1 MSWHAL
7 IELNVAPRGYV
18 ILELLLIKSTK
29 MRVSLALLCVAA
41 ARAEGVGSAL
51 KATLD
56 GVSDTMSSRAKVV
69 QEQLRGGF
77 IATTKTGVVEGVVEG
92 ASATFKDLRDTVET
106 RLGKVADA
114 VESVRD
120 IVRGDED
127 DGKSSA
133 EKKVR
138 EEDTVSAPRRTLAA
152 LATLASTSIVARTT
166 AAIPRHRVS
175 RKKDDV
181 APAKEDAPFYYR
193 EGRHTTAKGV
203 SSAAVPQ
210 RDVYYRAAGA
220 AASLTGEATVAPSDP
235 SALYYRSPGGAAT
248 LTGAAEVTETEKPAY
263 YRPADGYPSVMDDS
277 LAALAYYRQGST
289 SAPVAGFSTDVIED
303 EYKAGYYR
311 PAGGFEYVPDE
322 GLGELPYWRRP
333 PTTAPVEG
341 ISDVPTDV
349 RPEYHRPREGF
360 AVDVDPS
367 LDELA
372 YYRKPP
378 TSAPLVGATVNS
390 TTLEKPT
397 YHRPASGFVSDGEE
411 ADVLGGV
418 AYYREPPT
426 SAPVAGATTDEPPVA
441 HSYYREF
448 TGKRPRTPRGVKK
461 TKPQRRV
468 ALAAAKAAAVP
479 KERPTLPKGVSAEE
493 APYKQGAPTYYRPS
507 KEAVPKATY
516 VPVNAT
522 AAAQASPSYYRP
534 PDSATP
540 TTPSKGP
547 ANVPKYYRKRF
558 SSAGL
563 RK

>member
-1 MSWHAL
+1 ML
-7 IELNVAPRGYV
+7 ELNVAERGYV
-18 ILELLLIKSTK
+18 ILELLLDMIKSTK
-29 MRVSLALLCVAA
+29 MRVVSLALLCVAG

-51 KATLD
+51 KATID

-77 IATTKTGVVEGVVEG
+77 IATTKTGVVEHVVEG

-106 RLGKVADA
+106 RLGRVADA
-114 VESVRD
+114 VESVRE
-120 IVRGDED
+120 IVRGDDD

-138 EEDTVSAPRRTLAA
+138 EEESVSAPRRTLAA

-166 AAIPRHRVS
+166 AAIPRHRVG
-175 RKKDDV
+175 RKKDEA
-181 APAKEDAPFYYR
+181 APVKEDAPFYYR

-203 SSAAVPQ
+203 SSAAAPQ

-220 AASLTGEATVAPSDP
+220 AASLTGEATVSPSDP

-248 LTGAAEVTETEKPAY
+248 LTGAAEVSETEKPAY
-263 YRPADGYPSVMDDS
+263 YRPADGYPSEFDES
-277 LAALAYYRQGST
+277 LAALAYYRQGLT

-303 EYKAGYYR
+303 EFKPGYYR
-311 PAGGFEYVPDE
+311 PVGGFEYVPDE
-322 GLGELPYWRRP
+322 QLGELPYWRQP

-341 ISDVPTDV
+341 YSNMPTDV

-360 AVDVDPS
+360 AVDADPT

-372 YYRKPP
+372 YYRTPP

-390 TTLEKPT
+390 TTLEKPA

-411 ADVLGGV
+411 GDVLGGV

-426 SAPVAGATTDEPPVA
+426 KAPVAGATTDEPPVA

-448 TGKRPRTPRGVKK
+448 TGKRPRPPRGIKK

-468 ALAAAKAAAVP
+468 ALAAAARAAKAP
-479 KERPTLPKGVSAEE
+479 KQQNTLPKGVSAEE

-522 AAAQASPSYYRP
+522 AQASPSYYRP
-534 PDSATP
+534 PESATP

-547 ANVPKYYRKRF
+547 ANVPKYYRPAKRL
-558 SSAGL
+558 SSTGL